1 MEIFCLSGNF
11 TPPPYRDGI
20 HRAAQNSI
28 AQKEKR
34 DMSDVHRLRPGR
46 LLPDQWRRMWR
57 HWGGAGEG
65 QSALAAPRAE
75 IGKASFD
82 YLPVLDGLRAISIL
96 LVVFSHADLGNIVP
110 GGLGVT
116 VFFVISG
123 FLITR
128 QMIAEIA
135 ATGSLSF
142 SAFYLRRVFR
152 LAPALLLYLAM
163 FTSLFLALG
172 AHMSAWQVASG
183 IFYVA
188 NYYHIFIGYPP
199 LNPNPILWSLSIEE
213 HFYLVAPF
221 IVFLFRRKLPT
232 LLPYMVL
239 AFLLVPLWRFY
250 IFQLCAGDPH
260 AAMCGVEAGARRFRA
275 TDTLFDC
282 IVYGCVMAVLLH
294 FYWRQ
299 AARLMRSAAPAWLA
313 AALLLTSLLI
323 RNPLFRESLRYSLQ
337 AGAVAVIMTA
347 LLYGRWPWV
356 SRLLCLPPI
365 LLIGRLSYSLYLF
378 HFGVATLIVFLFPG
392 RSFLNPAILALFLAG
407 SFGLA
412 GFSYFFVERPMVA
425 VRKRFSAA
433 RRLRGAPKTVT
444 PDRAGAMVYSTHPR
458 DVPDNPPRHDA
469 PVAGASHS
477 KQR

>member
-1 MEIFCLSGNF
+1 
-11 TPPPYRDGI
+11 
-20 HRAAQNSI
+20 
-28 AQKEKR
+28 
-34 DMSDVHRLRPGR
+34 MSEVHRTLPGR
-46 LLPDQWRRMWR
+46 MLPDRWR
-57 HWGGAGEG
+57 HRWRLWSGAINAHDAQAE
-65 QSALAAPRAE
+65 PRAD
-75 IGKASFD
+75 IGTASFD
-82 YLPVLDGLRAISIL
+82 YLPVLDGLRAVSIL

-128 QMIAEIA
+128 QMIAEIVS
-135 ATGSLSF
+135 TGSLSF

-152 LAPALLLYLAM
+152 LAPALLLYLAI

-172 AHMSAWQVASG
+172 AHMTGWQVASG

-213 HFYLVAPF
+213 HFYLLAPF
-221 IVFLFRRKLPT
+221 IIFLFRRKLPA
-232 LLPYMVL
+232 LLPYMAVAL
-239 AFLLVPLWRFY
+239 LLVPVWRFY
-250 IFQLCAGDPH
+250 IFQLCAGNPH
-260 AAMCGVEAGARRFRA
+260 AAMCGVEGGVRRFRA

-282 IVYGCVMAVLLH
+282 IVYGCVMAMLLH
-294 FYWRQ
+294 FHGRQ
-299 AARLMRSAAPAWLA
+299 AARLMRSAAPAWFA
-313 AALLLTSLLI
+313 AALLLVSLLI
-323 RNPLFRESLRYSLQ
+323 RNPLLRESLRYSLQ

-356 SRLLCLPPI
+356 SRLLCLPPA

-378 HFGVATLIVFLFPG
+378 HFGVATLIAFLFPG
-392 RSFLNPAILALFLAG
+392 QSFLKPVILALFLAG

-433 RRLRGAPKTVT
+433 RRLRRTPKTVT
-444 PDRAGAMVYSTHPR
+444 PDRTAAMVYSTHPR
-458 DVPDNPPRHDA
+458 EKPDSLSNHEA
-469 PVAGASHS
+469 PVAGSSHGQAEIT
-477 KQR
+477 KA